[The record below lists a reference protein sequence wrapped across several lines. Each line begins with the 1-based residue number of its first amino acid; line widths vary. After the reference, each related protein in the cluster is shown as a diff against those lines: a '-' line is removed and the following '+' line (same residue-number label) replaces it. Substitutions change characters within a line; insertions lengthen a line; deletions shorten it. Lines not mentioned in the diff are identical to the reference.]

1 MKKLIPIVIA
11 VAVAVGGGSFYEG
24 VKYSQSKTSSGSTQ
38 RDFQNLSPQE
48 RQQRFQQMGAN
59 VDARSG
65 QRVAGGGFVGGEIIS
80 KDDKSITLKLRDG
93 GSKIIFFSETTV
105 ISKLASGSASDLEV
119 GKSISVNGVA
129 NSDGSVTAQSIQLQ
143 TPQPQAQK

>member
-1 MKKLIPIVIA
+1 MKKLIPIIIA
-11 VAVAVGGGSFYEG
+11 VAVVVGGGSFYGG
-24 VKYSQSKTSSGSTQ
+24 VKYGQSKTSSGSTQ
-38 RDFQNLSPQE
+38 RDFQNLLPQE

-59 VDARSG
+59 VGARSG

-93 GSKIIFFSETTV
+93 GSKIIFFSEATI
-105 ISKLASGSASDLEV
+105 ISKSASGSASDIEV